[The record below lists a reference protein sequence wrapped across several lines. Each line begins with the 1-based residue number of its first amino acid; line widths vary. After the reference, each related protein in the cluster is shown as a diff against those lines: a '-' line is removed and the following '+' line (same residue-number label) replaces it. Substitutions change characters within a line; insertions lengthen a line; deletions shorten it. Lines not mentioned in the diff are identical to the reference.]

1 MAASPRAFVL
11 RHSRLRPVPGMDGIR
26 LHLADDL
33 LPVWRALQ
41 VETDD
46 PEAALPYW
54 AAAWGGGLAIA
65 RHLAEHPELVSGRRV
80 YDLASG
86 SGLCAIAAAQAG
98 AAQVVAVDIDEFAAA
113 AIALNA
119 RANGCRI
126 DVMRRDAL
134 VDPPPDVD
142 VLLAGDCWYE
152 ADLAAHALP
161 WLRAAQAQGIDVLV
175 GDPGRAYLP
184 VDALVELAAYDVRT
198 TSDVEDLAFR
208 TAMVY
213 RLARTMSGAP

>member
-11 RHSRLRPVPGMDGIR
+11 RHTRLRPIPGLEAIR
-26 LHLADDL
+26 LHLADDV

-41 VETDD
+41 LETDD

-65 RHLAEHPELVSGRRV
+65 RHLAEHPELVAERRV

-98 AAQVVAVDIDEFAAA
+98 AARVDAVDIDEFAVAS
-113 AIALNA
+113 IALNA

-126 DVMRRDAL
+126 GVTRGDAL
-134 VDPPPDVD
+134 ADEPPDTD
-142 VLLAGDCWYE
+142 VVLAGDCWY
-152 ADLAAHALP
+152 DSGLARRVLP
-161 WLRAAQAQGIDVLV
+161 WLRQAQRQGIDVLV

-184 VDALVELAAYDVRT
+184 VDALVELAAYEVRT
-198 TSDVEDLAFR
+198 TSDVEDFAFTTARVYGLAPS
-208 TAMVY
+208 T
-213 RLARTMSGAP
+213 

>member
-11 RHSRLRPVPGMDGIR
+11 RHTRLRQIPGLQSVR

-65 RHLAEHPELVSGRRV
+65 RHLAEHPEIVAGRRV

-86 SGLCAIAAAQAG
+86 SGLCAIAASRAG
-98 AAQVVAVDIDEFAAA
+98 ASRVEAVDVDPFAVA

-119 RANGCRI
+119 KANACRV
-126 DVMRRDAL
+126 DAMRRDAL
-134 VDPPPDVD
+134 ADPPPDAD
-142 VLLAGDCWYE
+142 VLLAGDCWYD
-152 ADLAAHALP
+152 AGLAAHALP
-161 WLRAAQAQGIDVLV
+161 WLRQAQDHGIEVLI

-184 VDALVELAAYDVRT
+184 VDALVEVAAYDVRT

-208 TAMVY
+208 TASVY
-213 RLARTMSGAP
+213 RLAST

>member
-11 RHSRLRPVPGMDGIR
+11 RHTRLRPIPGLEAVR

-65 RHLAEHPELVSGRRV
+65 RHLAEHPEIAAGRRA

-98 AAQVVAVDIDEFAAA
+98 AAHVEAVDVDEFAVA

-119 RANGCRI
+119 KANRSRI
-126 DVMRRDAL
+126 AAMRRDAL
-134 VDPPPDVD
+134 AGEPPDAD
-142 VLLAGDCWYE
+142 VLLVGDTWYDAG
-152 ADLAAHALP
+152 LARRVLP
-161 WLRAAQAQGIDVLV
+161 WLRQAQRRGIDVLV

-198 TSDVEDLAFR
+198 TSDVEDLAFT
-208 TAMVY
+208 TARVY
-213 RLARTMSGAP
+213 GLAPST

>member
-1 MAASPRAFVL
+1 MAASPRAFVI
-11 RHSRLRPVPGMDGIR
+11 RHTRLRPLAGVDGIQ

-33 LPVWRALQ
+33 LSVWRALQ
-41 VETDD
+41 LETDD

-65 RHLAEHPELVSGRRV
+65 RHLAEHPEIVAGRRV
-80 YDLASG
+80 FDFASG
-86 SGLCAIAAAQAG
+86 SGLCSIAAAQAG
-98 AAQVVAVDIDEFAAA
+98 AAHVNAIDIDPFAAA

-126 DVMRRDAL
+126 EVTRRDAL
-134 VDPPPDVD
+134 AERAPEVD

-152 ADLAAHALP
+152 AELAGRVLP
-161 WLRAAQAQGIDVLV
+161 WLREARIHGIEVLV

-184 VDALVELAAYDVRT
+184 TAALVEVAAYDVRT
-198 TSDVEDLAFR
+198 TSDVEDLRFT
-208 TAMVY
+208 TAKVY
-213 RLARTMSGAP
+213 RLA

>member
-11 RHSRLRPVPGMDGIR
+11 RHTRLRAVPSLDGIR

-41 VETDD
+41 VETGD

-65 RHLAEHPELVSGRRV
+65 RHLAEHPAIVADRRV

-86 SGLCAIAAAQAG
+86 SGLCAIAAARAG
-98 AAQVVAVDIDEFAAA
+98 AARVEAVDMDAFAAA

-119 RANGCRI
+119 RANGCHI
-126 DVMRRDAL
+126 EVTRRDAL
-134 VDPPPDVD
+134 AEPPPDVD

-152 ADLAAHALP
+152 AGLAARVMP
-161 WLRAAQAQGIDVLV
+161 WLREADRHGIDVLV
-175 GDPGRAYLP
+175 GDPGRVYLP
-184 VDALVELAAYDVRT
+184 SDALVELAAYDVRT
-198 TSDVEDLAFR
+198 TSDVEDLAFTR
-208 TAMVY
+208 AKVY
-213 RLARTMSGAP
+213 RLAAAIDAD

>member
-11 RHSRLRPVPGMDGIR
+11 RHTRLRPIPGLDAIR
-26 LHLADDL
+26 LHLADDV

-41 VETDD
+41 VQTDD

-65 RHLAEHPELVSGRRV
+65 RHLGEHPEIVAARRV

-98 AAQVVAVDIDEFAAA
+98 AAHVEAVDIDEFAVAS
-113 AIALNA
+113 IALNA

-126 DVMRRDAL
+126 GVTRGDAL
-134 VDPPPDVD
+134 ADEPPDAD
-142 VLLAGDCWYE
+142 VVLAGDCWY
-152 ADLAAHALP
+152 DVGLARRVLP
-161 WLRAAQAQGIDVLV
+161 WLRQAQRQGIDVLV

-184 VDALVELAAYDVRT
+184 TDALVELATYDVRT
-198 TSDVEDLAFR
+198 TSDVEDLALT
-208 TAMVY
+208 TARVY
-213 RLARTMSGAP
+213 RLAATTEGPA

>member
-11 RHSRLRPVPGMDGIR
+11 RHTRLRPVPGLDGIR

-33 LPVWRALQ
+33 LSVWRALQ
-41 VETDD
+41 LQTGD

-65 RHLAEHPELVSGRRV
+65 RHLAAQPEIVAGRRV

-86 SGLCAIAAAQAG
+86 SGLCAIAAARAG
-98 AAQVVAVDIDEFAAA
+98 AAHVNAVDIDAFAAA
-113 AIALNA
+113 ATELNA

-126 DVMRRDAL
+126 DVARRDGVAQ
-134 VDPPPDVD
+134 PPPDVD

-152 ADLAAHALP
+152 AGLAGRVLP
-161 WLRAAQAQGIDVLV
+161 WLREADRRGIDVIV
-175 GDPGRAYLP
+175 GDPGRAHLP
-184 VDALVELAAYDVRT
+184 SAALVELAAYDVRT
-198 TSDVEDLAFR
+198 TSDVEDLAFT
-208 TAMVY
+208 TATVY
-213 RLARTMSGAP
+213 RLA

>member
-11 RHSRLRPVPGMDGIR
+11 RHTRLRAVPGMEGIR

-54 AAAWGGGLAIA
+54 AAAWGGGLAIS
-65 RHLAEHPELVSGRRV
+65 RHLAEHPEIVAGRRV

-98 AAQVVAVDIDEFAAA
+98 AAQVEAVDIDRFAAA

-119 RANGCRI
+119 RANGCRV
-126 DVMRRDAL
+126 DVTRRDAL
-134 VDPPPDVD
+134 GDPPPDVN

-152 ADLAAHALP
+152 ADLAARVLP
-161 WLRAAQAQGIDVLV
+161 WLRAAQAEGIEVLV

-184 VDALVELAAYDVRT
+184 TDALIELAAYDVRT

-208 TAMVY
+208 TARVY
-213 RLARTMSGAP
+213 RLAEMATGAP

>member
-1 MAASPRAFVL
+1 MAASPRAFVI
-11 RHSRLRPVPGMDGIR
+11 RHTRLRPLAGVDGIQ

-33 LPVWRALQ
+33 LSVWRALQ
-41 VETDD
+41 LETDD

-65 RHLAEHPELVSGRRV
+65 RHLAEHPEIVARRRV
-80 YDLASG
+80 FDVASG

-98 AAQVVAVDIDEFAAA
+98 AAHVNAIDIDPFAAA

-126 DVMRRDAL
+126 EVTRRDAL
-134 VDPPPDVD
+134 AERAPEVD

-152 ADLAAHALP
+152 AELAGRVLP
-161 WLRAAQAQGIDVLV
+161 WLREARIHGIEVLV
-175 GDPGRAYLP
+175 GDPGRAHLP
-184 VDALVELAAYDVRT
+184 SAALVEVAAYDVRT
-198 TSDVEDLAFR
+198 TSDVEDLAFT
-208 TAMVY
+208 TAKVY
-213 RLARTMSGAP
+213 RLA

>member
-1 MAASPRAFVL
+1 MVAAPRAFVL
-11 RHSRLRPVPGMDGIR
+11 RHTRLRPVPGIEGIR

-41 VETDD
+41 VETAD

-65 RHLAEHPELVSGRRV
+65 RHLAERPEIVAGRRV

-86 SGLCAIAAAQAG
+86 SGLCAIAAARAG
-98 AAQVVAVDIDEFAAA
+98 AAHVEAVDIDRFAAA
-113 AIALNA
+113 AVALNA
-119 RANGCRI
+119 RANGCRV
-126 DVMRRDAL
+126 DVKRRDAL
-134 VDPPPDVD
+134 ADASPDVD

-152 ADLAAHALP
+152 AGLAARVLP
-161 WLRAAQAQGIDVLV
+161 WLLRAQAQGIEVLV

-184 VDALVELAAYDVRT
+184 NGALIELARYDVRT
-198 TSDVEDLAFR
+198 TSDVEDLAFMSAR
-208 TAMVY
+208 VY
-213 RLARTMSGAP
+213 RLAPPSDGTS